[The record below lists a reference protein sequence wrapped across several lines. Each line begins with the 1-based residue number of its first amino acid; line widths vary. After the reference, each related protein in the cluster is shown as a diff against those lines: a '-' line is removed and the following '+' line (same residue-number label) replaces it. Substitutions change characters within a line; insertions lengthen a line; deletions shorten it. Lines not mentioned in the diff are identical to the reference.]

1 MQLLVDWGVAL
12 SAASTY
18 LSFGLHLGL
27 SEAKEDQKALK
38 ADCMLI
44 LLCPSCFQTTSLVIK
59 PNMSAQLAANHDV
72 FFIFQHDSINLKC
85 TGAQSPPTQQP
96 PPSQAGVK
104 STLSLCDWDICS
116 TADTPPCRP
125 ALFQSWASPSSDCP
139 QKPFLSPCSSI
150 SPTRVNTH
158 AAPGAITDMLRPS
171 VKPLSATYQH
181 TGSPL

>member
-38 ADCMLI
+38 ANCMLI

-72 FFIFQHDSINLKC
+72 SFYLPTRQHKLEMH
-85 TGAQSPPTQQP
+85 
-96 PPSQAGVK
+96 
-104 STLSLCDWDICS
+104 
-116 TADTPPCRP
+116 R
-125 ALFQSWASPSSDCP
+125 
-139 QKPFLSPCSSI
+139 SSI
-150 SPTRVNTH
+150 STHPTASTF
-158 AAPGAITDMLRPS
+158 PS
-171 VKPLSATYQH
+171 RSEKHPQPLWLGHLFHGRYSSLQTCTLPELGVTLFRLPTETFSFSLLLH
-181 TGSPL
+181 LLN

>member
-1 MQLLVDWGVAL
+1 
-12 SAASTY
+12 
-18 LSFGLHLGL
+18 
-27 SEAKEDQKALK
+27 
-38 ADCMLI
+38 MLI

-59 PNMSAQLAANHDV
+59 PNMSLQLAANHDV
-72 FFIFQHDSINLKC
+72 SLLPTRQHKLEMHRSSIS
-85 TGAQSPPTQQP
+85 THPTASTF
-96 PPSQAGVK
+96 PSRSK

-116 TADTPPCRP
+116 TADTLPCRP

-150 SPTRVNTH
+150 SSTRVNTH